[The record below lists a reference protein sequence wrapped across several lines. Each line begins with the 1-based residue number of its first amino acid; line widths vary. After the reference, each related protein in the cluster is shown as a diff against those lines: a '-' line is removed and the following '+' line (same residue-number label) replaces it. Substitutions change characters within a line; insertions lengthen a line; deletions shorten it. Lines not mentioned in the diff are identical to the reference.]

1 MDNELEPVLAWLE
14 AGDAGD
20 YDAGLLLLGQHG
32 RNRHLVQ
39 QLGRRESVLNREKL
53 RYELIKVSCEGRMDD
68 VNEAV
73 SHFAAAVQGAVP
85 AIAAFAAAAVAIE
98 PEQPAPAV
106 VPAERQAEV
115 NELTVLM
122 SQLYNQKAKLSNTLG
137 DVSEAEAP
145 GVVAQV
151 LDLQKQYNALAEKR
165 KLTAAGQP
173 TAAPADE
180 VPADEPK
187 ATVVELMTQRTNLR
201 SRVSKAKAA
210 ADKAPNDV
218 LKAEKLAKLQVEL
231 NALDLTIKAGAA

>member
-1 MDNELEPVLAWLE
+1 MTKELESVIAWL
-14 AGDAGD
+14 DAGEAAD
-20 YDAGLLLLGQHG
+20 YDAGVQLLGQHS

-53 RYELIKVSCEGRMDD
+53 QYELVKIGCEGRLDD
-68 VNEAV
+68 VSEVMN
-73 SHFAAAVQGAVP
+73 HFAAAVQGALP
-85 AIAAFAAAAVAIE
+85 TAGEAVVIE
-98 PEQPAPAV
+98 PEQPAPVA
-106 VPAERQAEV
+106 VPAEHQAEV

-122 SQLYNQKAKLSNTLG
+122 SQLYNQKARLSNTLG

-165 KLTAAGQP
+165 KLAAAGQP
-173 TAAPADE
+173 AAAPTADE
-180 VPADEPK
+180 EPTTEPK
-187 ATVVELMTQRTNLR
+187 ATVVEQMTQRTNLR

-210 ADKAPNDV
+210 ADKAPKDV

-231 NALDLTIKAGAA
+231 NTLDLAIKSNAA